1 MIIECKCQKY
11 KFRIPDPEIVF
22 PGRHVQCEIC
32 DAEWY
37 QKFEQEQRDVNTNSR
52 NLNNLDNIDLSM
64 AKINFLKKRRKKNS
78 SFLLITIIFC
88 LVILITNKL
97 LFDYQDEILSYNSS
111 LENFY
116 ESLEIINEIIKSYFI
131 FFKDIFNAKI
141 NNL

>member
-11 KFRIPDPEIVF
+11 KFRIPDSEIVF

-32 DAEWY
+32 SAEWY
-37 QKFEQEQRDVNTNSR
+37 QKFKQEQREINTKSGK
-52 NLNNLDNIDLSM
+52 LNNLDNIDLSK
-64 AKINFLKKRRKKNS
+64 AKINFLKKGRKKNS

-88 LVILITNKL
+88 LVTLITNKL
-97 LFDYQDEILSYNSS
+97 LFDYKNEILSYNSS

-116 ESLEIINEIIKSYFI
+116 ESLEIVNEIIKSYFI

>member
-11 KFRIPDPEIVF
+11 KFRIPDLEIVF
-22 PGRHVQCEIC
+22 PGRNVQCEIC

-37 QKFEQEQRDVNTNSR
+37 QKFEQEQRDVNTKSG

-64 AKINFLKKRRKKNS
+64 AKINFLKKGRKKNS

-88 LVILITNKL
+88 SVILVTNKL

-116 ESLEIINEIIKSYFI
+116 ESLEIVNEIIQSYFI

>member
-22 PGRHVQCEIC
+22 PGRLVQCEIC

-37 QKFEQEQRDVNTNSR
+37 QKFEQEQRDVNTKSGS
-52 NLNNLDNIDLSM
+52 LNNLDNIDLSK
-64 AKINFLKKRRKKNS
+64 AKINFLKKGRKKNS

-97 LFDYQDEILSYNSS
+97 LFDYQNEILSYNSS

-116 ESLEIINEIIKSYFI
+116 ESLEIVNEIIKSYFI